1 MKYNFDEIVPRQG
14 TDCYKYEGLM
24 DLCGRTD
31 VLPLWVADMD
41 FRTPPFVTEA
51 ISRRLGQG
59 ILGYT
64 CGMMSYKEAICRWV
78 KRMHGM
84 DITPDMVSYVPGV
97 VSGIFLALQTFTEK
111 GDKVLIQQPVY
122 HPFRLVP
129 EATGRIVVQN
139 ELRRTA
145 DSFEMDFD
153 ALRRD
158 IQGCKLM
165 ILCNPHNPA
174 GICWSRETL
183 QRVASI
189 CAEAGAL
196 VVSDEIHCDMVL
208 PGHEHVP
215 FATVSEEAR
224 DIAITLQAPSKTF
237 NMPGIVCSHAIV
249 LNEALRKAYFSY
261 IEGTDQDLGNVFAYD
276 CARACYTDEGD
287 EWRQQMLAYVEGNI
301 DYLAEALPRVCPAIM
316 MIRPEASFLVF
327 LDCRAMGLSHAALED
342 FFINKARLALNSG
355 AMFGTLGEGYMR
367 LNVGCPRSTVE
378 QAVKQL
384 AEAYRTTDFTDYA
397 D

>member
-1 MKYNFDEIVPRQG
+1 MVYNFDEQVRREHM
-14 TDCYKYEGLM
+14 DCFKYEGLM

-41 FRTPPFVTEA
+41 FRTPPFVMNA
-51 ISRRLGQG
+51 IARRMQQG

-64 CGMMSYKEAICRWV
+64 CGMPSYKEAICRWV
-78 KRMHGM
+78 KRLHNM
-84 DITPDMVSYVPGV
+84 DVSPEMVSYVPGV

-122 HPFRLVP
+122 HPFHLVP

-139 ELRRTA
+139 ALRRTA
-145 DSFEMDFD
+145 DSFEMDFE
-153 ALRRD
+153 ALERD

-165 ILCNPHNPA
+165 VLCNPHNPA

-183 QRVASI
+183 QRVAAI
-189 CAEAGAL
+189 CAKAGAI

-224 DIAITLQAPSKTF
+224 RIAITLQAPSKTF

-249 LNEALRKAYFSY
+249 FNDSLRRAYFTY

-276 CARACYTDEGD
+276 CARACYTDEGN
-287 EWRQQMLAYVEGNI
+287 EWRQQMLAYVQGNI
-301 DYLAEALPRVCPAIM
+301 DYLQQALSECCPKIR

-327 LDCRAMGLSHAALED
+327 LDCRELGLTHPQLED
-342 FFINKARLALNSG
+342 FFVNKARLALNSG

-367 LNVGCPRSTVE
+367 LNVGCPRSTLQ

-384 AEAYRTTDFTDYA
+384 EEAYKEL
-397 D
+397 